1 MSRFVFDTNVIV
13 SAVLFDNSVPG
24 QAFVKALK
32 YPRIFTSDRHGA
44 WPYDGT
50 GRGLMADH

>member
-24 QAFVKALK
+24 QAFVKALN
-32 YPRIFTSDRHGA
+32 YGAILISDSG
-44 WPYDGT
+44 D
-50 GRGLMADH
+50 

>member
-24 QAFVKALK
+24 QAFVKFEVSAD
-32 YPRIFTSDRHGA
+32 IHFGQA
-44 WPYDGT
+44 
-50 GRGLMADH
+50 RGPGPTMGQGGD

>member
-32 YPRIFTSDRHGA
+32 YPRIFTSDRHGGLSLRWDRA
-44 WPYDGT
+44 GTDG
-50 GRGLMADH
+50 